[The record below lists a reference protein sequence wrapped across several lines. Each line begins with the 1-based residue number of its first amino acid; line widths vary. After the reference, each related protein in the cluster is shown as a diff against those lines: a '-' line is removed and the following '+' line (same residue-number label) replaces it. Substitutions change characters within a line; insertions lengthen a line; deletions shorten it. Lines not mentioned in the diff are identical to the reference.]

1 MKRRFYLKGFLFLI
15 FCVLIFSIYS
25 KLAIADSKAESI
37 TVFAAA
43 STTNAVTEIGKMF
56 SEQKNVGFIPS
67 FASSSTL
74 AKQIENKAPAN
85 IYISANSKWM
95 DYLEKKNI
103 INQPSRFDLLS
114 NRIVLIVPADSDIK
128 TIDIKASFDLKKL
141 LGNGFLSM
149 GDPDHVPAG
158 IYGKQ
163 SLVNLGVWDS
173 IKTKVARS
181 KDVRAALML
190 VERGESPVGI
200 VYATDAAITKKVRVV
215 ATFPEKSH
223 PPILYPVALVAGS
236 ETPEAEKFMKF
247 LKMPEAK
254 AIFEKYGF
262 TVLQN

>member
-1 MKRRFYLKGFLFLI
+1 MKRRFFLKSFLLLI
-15 FCVLIFSIYS
+15 FCICIFGIYS
-25 KLAIADSKAESI
+25 KVAIADSKAESI
-37 TVFAAA
+37 TVFAAG
-43 STTNAVTEIGKMF
+43 STINAVQEIGKMF
-56 SEQKNVGFIPS
+56 SEQKKIDFIPA

-85 IYISANSKWM
+85 VYISANYKWM
-95 DYLEKKNI
+95 DYLEEKEI
-103 INQPSRFDLLS
+103 INQSSRFDLLS
-114 NRIVLIVPADSDIK
+114 NRMVLIVPADSGIK
-128 TIDIKASFDLKKL
+128 TIDIKANFDLKKL
-141 LGNGFLSM
+141 LGSGFLSM

-163 SLVNLGVWDS
+163 SLANLGVWDS
-173 IKTKVARS
+173 IKSKVARS

-215 ATFPEKSH
+215 GTFPEKSH
-223 PPILYPVALVAGS
+223 LPILYPVALVAGS
-236 ETPEAEKFMKF
+236 ETLAAESFMKF
-247 LKMPEAK
+247 LETPEAK